1 MATTPNITQITAPRV
16 PLIDP
21 RTGLMSREW
30 YRFFYNQYVITGN
43 GTGVTPVASGGTGLS
58 AIPTNGQLLIGN
70 GSGYTLNTLGAGVGI
85 TVTNGAG
92 TIVVANSGVLSYSA
106 GTTGLTPS
114 TATTGNVVL
123 GGTLIAANGGT
134 GFASYAVGDLVY
146 ADTTTTF
153 AKLSI
158 GTTGQVLSVTAG
170 VPTWTTPASG
180 TVTSVTATAPVVSSG
195 GAAPVISLAAS
206 YGDTQNPY
214 ASKTANYFL
223 AAPNGSAGVPT
234 FRAIV
239 AADIPTLNQN
249 TSGTASNVTGTV
261 AIANGGTGQT
271 TASAA
276 FNALSPITTTGD
288 LIIGNGT
295 NSATRLPI
303 GTNGYVLTSN
313 GTTATWSV
321 SAGGVTSFSAGTTGL
336 TPSTATTGAVTLAGT
351 LAVANGGTGV
361 TTSTGSGNTVLSTS
375 PTLTTPTINQLT
387 SAAATSLVL
396 QSAGTTAL
404 TLDTS
409 QNATFAGSVKPLS
422 TSGIIGTTTNDN
434 ANAGSVGEY
443 VSSSVT
449 GVSLN
454 TTAANATSISLT
466 AGDWDARIV
475 LSSGGASATCTAVL
489 IAINTIS
496 GDVGTQSVDN
506 LWVAADVVNG
516 LVGGAFTKRISLS
529 STTTVYA
536 IARTAGGTCT
546 FTAVTLSARR
556 IR

>member
-70 GSGYTLNTLGAGVGI
+70 GSGYTLNTLGASTGI

-134 GFASYAVGDLVY
+134 GFASYAVGNLLY
-146 ADTTTTF
+146 ADTTTTL

-158 GTTGQVLSVTAG
+158 GTTGQALVSNG
-170 VPTWTTPASG
+170 
-180 TVTSVTATAPVVSSG
+180 TAPVWGAVGISG
-195 GAAPVISLAAS
+195 
-206 YGDTQNPY
+206 
-214 ASKTANYFL
+214 
-223 AAPNGSAGVPT
+223 
-234 FRAIV
+234 
-239 AADIPTLNQN
+239 
-249 TSGTASNVTGTV
+249 
-261 AIANGGTGQT
+261 GGTGQT

-361 TTSTGSGNTVLSTS
+361 TTSTGSGNVVLSTS
-375 PTLTTPTINQLT
+375 PTITTPTISQLT
-387 SAAATSLVL
+387 SASATSLVL

-422 TSGIIGTTTNDN
+422 TSGIIGTTTNNN

-475 LSSGGASATCTAVL
+475 LSSGGVSATCTAVV
-489 IAINTIS
+489 IAINTTS
-496 GDVGTQSVDN
+496 ADVGTQSVDY

-536 IARTAGGTCT
+536 ISRTAGGTCT